1 MINAQLRE
9 ERSLHVDLGA
19 LVVAVVADSTARA
32 AGLDEGNIILG
43 VNG

>member
-32 AGLDEGNIILG
+32 AGLWTKAISSSG
-43 VNG
+43 